1 MRAMATAALLMWSLQ
16 GAAAVATQQGVQAP
30 ARGPVALAMQA
41 WEQPPS
47 ATDVDW
53 RLAAERTQLLAPEEF
68 VRTRLSTNRFWFS
81 LTARDLPANEDL
93 LVEFPSKHALSIEC
107 WDRLS
112 GQSLGSANRSESF
125 GGLQLSRSGFALE
138 AKPQDGRLSWVC
150 SSPFRGPA
158 KINALLWTQDALA
171 AEQRDFDRTAWMLE
185 AGVGVLVLFML
196 VNTIVNR
203 SALYL
208 VFSGWLLMGLAM
220 AEISL
225 GSDFRL
231 YTPLLTPEHVITLRQ
246 WTVTIYYALTIALF
260 STMFSRE
267 LARLRSDSALRALQ
281 LSAVAITVL
290 GPFLSFE
297 HALIMV
303 WVATGL
309 GSAVGL
315 VLLLSILIK
324 APTRTAFWYGA
335 SIAVTLASGLAE
347 VVSAGLGSVVTGIN
361 SFTGVLASVLLT
373 AAAVAEHMRAER
385 MSKQRAER
393 DLKTA
398 YEESPIGLFTA
409 APDFAIVKSNPAF
422 TTLLAGTNDGHGTRT
437 VAALGPVVQ
446 EKFRAL
452 LAGPANQPVDVEAE
466 IGLHEKQTRKWFAL
480 RASKSDEGNIEASLQ
495 DISER
500 VQAVQRLE
508 FLASHDTLT
517 ECLNLR
523 GLEYAVRRLKSP
535 PGALAYFD
543 LDRFKLINDLY
554 GHRLGDVVLQQ
565 VCARLR
571 AHLLPQDLLARV
583 GGDEFV
589 VVFATSDVARA
600 QSVCEALTQDIAS
613 TPFAIGKQKFT
624 LGISG
629 GVVGSNGSQKLPF
642 KDLVS
647 SADTLCRMAKKQG
660 NTRLV
665 VMESSDHFLN
675 LHHEE
680 LELIA
685 CLQRGETPPGL
696 YLVMQPEIS
705 LTRPFDSLNFEV
717 LLRLRKSDG
726 TVLPAQLII
735 EAAEAHGKSAII
747 DRWVVAT
754 ALSWVET
761 HWDALS
767 TTHFVGV
774 NLSAGSLNDAAF
786 IEELFSLLQGYPRA
800 LGKLFLEITE
810 TIALTD
816 MKSMQGFI
824 DRARAMGAKVGLD
837 DFGAGFSSFGY
848 LRGLSADALKLD
860 GSLVKGSAQNPAGAA
875 IITSIGRLVND
886 LGMKSIGEFAEDLPT
901 IQVLVEAGIHYAQGY
916 GISKPVAPEEILKA
930 KSSAEFIQDPEIL
943 AYFQRLQ
950 SGSELSM
957 PLFSSL
963 H

>member
-1 MRAMATAALLMWSLQ
+1 MASLCRSLGLWALALLCAGLATAAEPGPATAPRTLSVQVWEQPDNAAEVDWRM
-16 GAAAVATQQGVQAP
+16 AAAHANQAP
-30 ARGPVALAMQA
+30 A
-41 WEQPPS
+41 
-47 ATDVDW
+47 DNY
-53 RLAAERTQLLAPEEF
+53 F
-68 VRTRLSTNRFWFS
+68 RTRLSTNRFWFS
-81 LTARDLPANEDL
+81 LKGQDIATSGGWV
-93 LVEFPSKHALSIEC
+93 VEFPSKHALSIEC
-107 WDRLS
+107 WDQAS
-112 GQSLGSANRSESF
+112 GQALGAASRSESF
-125 GGLQLSRSGFALE
+125 GGLQLSRSGFAL
-138 AKPQDGRLSWVC
+138 AVPAQADRISWIC

-158 KINALLWTQDALA
+158 KISAQLWSREALA

-196 VNTIVNR
+196 VNTLVNR

-208 VFSGWLLMGLAM
+208 VFSGWLLLGLSM

-231 YTPLLTPEHVITLRQ
+231 YTPWLEPDHVIGLRQ

-267 LARLRSDSALRALQ
+267 LARLRSDSALRGLQ

-303 WVATGL
+303 WIATGL

-315 VLLLSILIK
+315 VLLLSILVK

-335 SIAVTLASGLAE
+335 SIVVTLASGLAE
-347 VVSAGLGSVVTGIN
+347 VVSAGLGSVVAGIN

-385 MSKQRAER
+385 LSKQRAER

-422 TTLLAGTNDGHGTRT
+422 GTLLSGTDYGSSART
-437 VAALGPVVQ
+437 VAALGTVVQ
-446 EKFRAL
+446 EKFRML
-452 LAGPANQPVDVEAE
+452 LAGPANQPIDLEAE
-466 IGLHEKQTRKWFAL
+466 IGAQEGPSRKWFAL

-523 GLEYAVRRLKSP
+523 GLEHAVRRLKTP

-600 QSVCEALTQDIAS
+600 QLVCEALTQDIAS
-613 TPFAIGKQKFT
+613 KPFAIGKQKFT

-642 KDLVS
+642 KELVS

-660 NTRLV
+660 TTRLV

-717 LLRLRKSDG
+717 LLRLRKADG
-726 TVLPAQLII
+726 TMLPAQLII

-747 DRWVVAT
+747 DRWVVST

-786 IEELFSLLQGYPRA
+786 IDELFSLLQAYPRA
-800 LGKLFLEITE
+800 LSKLFLEITE

-816 MKSMQGFI
+816 MKSMQSFI

-875 IITSIGRLVND
+875 IITSIGRLVED

-916 GISKPVAPEEILKA
+916 GISKPVSPDAILGA

-943 AYFQRLQ
+943 AYFQRIQ